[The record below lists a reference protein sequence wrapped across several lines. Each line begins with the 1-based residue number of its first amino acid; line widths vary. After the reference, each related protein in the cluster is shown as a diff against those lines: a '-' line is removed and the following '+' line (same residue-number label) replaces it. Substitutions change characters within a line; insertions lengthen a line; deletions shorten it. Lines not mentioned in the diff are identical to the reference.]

1 MLSFLQILYWIWGYF
16 HKQTIDCDYLQTKVM
31 IGAWK
36 NSISLLH
43 SSFHE
48 KNILKSTLL
57 YTLEGI

>member
-1 MLSFLQILYWIWGYF
+1 MLSFMQILYWIWGYF
-16 HKQTIDCDYLQTKVM
+16 YKQTIDCDYLQTKVM

-48 KNILKSTLL
+48 
-57 YTLEGI
+57 